1 MLICHTRPKNV
12 KYEGGGQG
20 AYEESSP
27 GFTSQAAHIYS
38 HIREL
43 AWRQLQTST
52 CAHSHRHI
60 EESTVL
66 RPQDVEAMQ
75 TQLL

>member
-1 MLICHTRPKNV
+1 MR
-12 KYEGGGQG
+12 GGQG
-20 AYEESSP
+20 VYEESSP
-27 GFTSQAAHIYS
+27 GFTSQAVHI
-38 HIREL
+38 HLHVHGREL

-52 CAHSHRHI
+52 CVHSHRHI
-60 EESTVL
+60 EESTVP